1 MKSTCGKN
9 KNIFISFL
17 IQSFILSLQDKV
29 YLFLGIFIS
38 LVELTCL
45 YKSMLSFNSK
55 GRINFMVGLAE
66 ERFNSKLFKTR
77 EWSIISRLRHLR
89 KLVQ

>member
-38 LVELTCL
+38 LVELTCH
-45 YKSMLSFNSK
+45 KSMLSFNSK